1 MVGGNLQPMTA
12 AGQHEIS
19 EAILELASE
28 SDTPQLLVL
37 AGLAAGAEDKQIH
50 VICADRDVRKRLEAD
65 DIPVTREHPEAGM
78 IGIAGLLI
86 SLSTLHSVSTIG
98 LVAETMGASA
108 DVVAADRLAAWIEA
122 AFDLPLELS
131 LDSTEKTAARIL
143 GEMNAGGDLEET
155 LAMTDVE
162 SGDFYV

>member
-50 VICADRDVRKRLEAD
+50 VICADRDGRKRLEAD
-65 DIPVTREHPEAGM
+65 DIPGTREHP
-78 IGIAGLLI
+78 
-86 SLSTLHSVSTIG
+86 
-98 LVAETMGASA
+98 
-108 DVVAADRLAAWIEA
+108 
-122 AFDLPLELS
+122 
-131 LDSTEKTAARIL
+131 
-143 GEMNAGGDLEET
+143 
-155 LAMTDVE
+155 
-162 SGDFYV
+162 